1 MVCLAVV
8 LPEHEDLRIVAC
20 VFLVSWSRIL
30 APALRCKICCRYLGL
45 EQIPQHSYTICLTA
59 FWSRSGAPALTCTI
73 CCLWCQHEDVRFRVG
88 VLVCCRYLCLEKVP
102 QHSYSQF
109 VDGVFVSKWC
119 FSIEMY
125 GFLSVSWSIAGVLA
139 SKWVPKHDLSERC
152 PSIQMYDL
160 FVGVFV
166 SKWCPLRCVAGVLEV
181 VLRTKMYGL
190 LSMSWF

>member
-1 MVCLAVV
+1 MNGFVS
-8 LPEHEDLRIVAC
+8 
-20 VFLVSWSRIL
+20 VSWSVAGIFVSKKCPRTHIHNL
-30 APALRCKICCRYLGL
+30 
-45 EQIPQHSYTICLTA
+45 LTV
-59 FWSRSGAPALTCTI
+59 FLSRSGASALRCTI
-73 CCLWCQHEDVRFRVG
+73 CCR
-88 VLVCCRYLCLEKVP
+88 
-102 QHSYSQF
+102 
-109 VDGVFVSKWC
+109 FVSNWYPGTR
-119 FSIEMY
+119 MY

-190 LSMSWF
+190 LSMSWFRSGADNIKAFVFLSRCLSYSSLRKSD

>member
-30 APALRCKICCRYLGL
+30 APARRCKICCRYLGL

-102 QHSYSQF
+102 QHSYSHF

-125 GFLSVSWSIAGVLA
+125 DLLPLCVELVPQHEDVRFLVCVL
-139 SKWVPKHDLSERC
+139 VYCRC
-152 PSIQMYDL
+152 L
-160 FVGVFV
+160 GLEVGAEARFVGAMPQHSDV
-166 SKWCPLRCVAGVLEV
+166 
-181 VLRTKMYGL
+181 
-190 LSMSWF
+190 